1 MTFLAQADHGETPYA
16 LEILGILAAAALVA
30 FLLRKWPAATIP
42 AYLIA
47 GAVIGPYGLQLVG
60 EGPGA
65 ESIASLATI
74 LLMFIIGL
82 HLDVRGGR
90 GGLASAAIITVA
102 STVLIIALGYP
113 VARAFGLSGP
123 AAMAMTMAMSI
134 SSTAVVLRIMEQKR
148 ELHRVHGRLTF
159 GILLTQDLVAVVLM
173 ATLPIL

>member
-47 GAVIGPYGLQLVG
+47 GAVIGPYGL
-60 EGPGA
+60 
-65 ESIASLATI
+65 
-74 LLMFIIGL
+74 

-102 STVLIIALGYP
+102 STVLIIGLCYP
-113 VARAFGLSGP
+113 LARAFGLPGP
-123 AAMAMTMAMSI
+123 AAMAMAMA
-134 SSTAVVLRIMEQKR
+134 
-148 ELHRVHGRLTF
+148 
-159 GILLTQDLVAVVLM
+159 
-173 ATLPIL
+173 